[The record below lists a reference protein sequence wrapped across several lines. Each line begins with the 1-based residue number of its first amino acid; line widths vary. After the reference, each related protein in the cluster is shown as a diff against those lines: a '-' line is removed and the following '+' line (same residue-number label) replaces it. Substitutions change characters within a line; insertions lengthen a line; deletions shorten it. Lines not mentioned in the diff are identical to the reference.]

1 MKKIKIWIDLDN
13 SPHVPFF
20 LPIIHELEKKGHSV
34 ILTARNAFQVYGLA
48 DSHGLTYI
56 KFGKH
61 WGAKKIMKVIGTM
74 GRSFGLACL
83 MIIKNPQLA
92 ISHGSRSLAIASG
105 MLGIPTISMFD
116 YEHAMGLPSNR
127 LSFLKSYRSVCPEVI
142 QNSGSDRFHNKNIR
156 TYSGLK
162 EDVYAC
168 TFVPD
173 REILDQLG
181 ILEDEILVTIR
192 PPATEAHYHNP
203 EAEKLFFATVEMLG
217 RQPNLRMVILP
228 RNEKTQ
234 KELIKK
240 TWSGWCD
247 QGKIII
253 PEHVVDGLNLIWHS
267 DLVVSGGGTMNREAA
282 ALGVPVYSIFRG
294 KLGAVDRYLSEKGR
308 LVLIAS
314 VADVQSKI
322 RPIKRDNKNRTHS
335 TDRTVLNQIIH
346 AIEEVIAE
354 ITPKPLTP

>member
-1 MKKIKIWIDLDN
+1 MKMINIWIDLDN

-20 LPIIHELEKKGHSV
+20 VPISHELEKQGHS
-34 ILTARNAFQVYGLA
+34 IYFTARNAFQVCGLA
-48 DSHGLTYI
+48 DSYGLSYTKI
-56 KFGKH
+56 GKH
-61 WGAKKIMKVIGTM
+61 WGANVLLKAFGTIL
-74 GRSFGLACL
+74 RSFWLAGHL
-83 MIIKNPQLA
+83 KKVKPNLS
-92 ISHGSRSLAIASG
+92 ISHGSRSLIIASA
-105 MLGIPTISMFD
+105 MLRIPTILIYD
-116 YEHAMGLPSNR
+116 YEHAEMLPFVKPFLGVTPAYIQKNGLER
-127 LSFLKSYRSVCPEVI
+127 HFKKGIQSF
-142 QNSGSDRFHNKNIR
+142 
-156 TYSGLK
+156 SGLK

-168 TFVPD
+168 SFVPD
-173 REILDQLG
+173 INILDQLG
-181 ILEDEILVTIR
+181 IREDEILVTIR

-217 RQPNLRMVILP
+217 GQPNLRMVILP

-240 TWSGWCD
+240 TWSGWYD

-308 LVLIAS
+308 LVLIET
-314 VADVQSKI
+314 VADVESKI
-322 RPIKRDNKNRTHS
+322 RPIKRDNKYRTHS

-346 AIEEVIAE
+346 IIEEAITE
-354 ITPKPLTP
+354 INSKPITT